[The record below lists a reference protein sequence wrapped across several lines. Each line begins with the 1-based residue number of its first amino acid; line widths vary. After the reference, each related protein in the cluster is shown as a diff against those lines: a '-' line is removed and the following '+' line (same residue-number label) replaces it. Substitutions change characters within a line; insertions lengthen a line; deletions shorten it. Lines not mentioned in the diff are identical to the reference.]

1 MKRLLKRA
9 TSGSTTITKPNS
21 TEDVSET
28 STEKGSTNVA
38 EKTQPML
45 GKCIE
50 CKQMPS
56 SSESDHLCYD
66 CHMSAKGFEYDGE
79 TNLYIKRRK

>member
-1 MKRLLKRA
+1 MKRLLKRTESSA
-9 TSGSTTITKPNS
+9 KVSKPS
-21 TEDVSET
+21 PAPEPET
-28 STEKGSTNVA
+28 FTEKGSTNVA

>member
-1 MKRLLKRA
+1 VKRLLKR
-9 TSGSTTITKPNS
+9 TVTTEKVTKALPIP
-21 TEDVSET
+21 EPET

-38 EKTQPML
+38 DKTQPML